1 MMVNYM
7 ALSRLH
13 MEMMTHILGNTRM
26 VREKDMEHMSGLV
39 EADTLDNTCR
49 ETDSDME
56 FTDRQVELYNKD
68 NINRVN
74 KKVMVYPGILMAQS
88 IMDSTRII
96 CAREREY

>member
-39 EADTLDNTCR
+39 KTDTLGNSCR
-49 ETDSDME
+49 VSVTGMEYTDG
-56 FTDRQVELYNKD
+56 QVEKDIKD
-68 NINRVN
+68 NINRV
-74 KKVMVYPGILMAQS
+74 K
-88 IMDSTRII
+88 
-96 CAREREY
+96 